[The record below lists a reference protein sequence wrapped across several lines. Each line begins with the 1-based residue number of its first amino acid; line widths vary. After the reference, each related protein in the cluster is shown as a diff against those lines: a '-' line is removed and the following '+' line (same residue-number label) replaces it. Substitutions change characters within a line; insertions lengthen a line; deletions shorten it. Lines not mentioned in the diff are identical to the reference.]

1 MSRSRIASLALM
13 AAVALPLVVGCQFLV
28 FKICVKNE
36 TSYFLDE
43 LAIKDAGEATY
54 PPASLSDIAPGGNGA
69 VGGVSAGAYDVRAS
83 FDVADGIVCED
94 VVELTGV
101 EIENTNLCITYEQQ
115 PLENTKAACTDEIY
129 ATLDYVL

>member
-1 MSRSRIASLALM
+1 MSRRIASLALM

-54 PPASLSDIAPGGNGA
+54 PPASISNVAPGGNGA

-83 FDVADGIVCED
+83 FDVADGVVCED

-101 EIENTNLCITYEQQ
+101 EIESTNLCITYEQQ
-115 PLENTKAACTDEIY
+115 ALPAKGDQCTEEIY